1 MLLTSAITKH
11 QQTEE
16 LLHERDSVLLWLLC
30 AGGEDSEWRGKFS
43 RGTFS
48 VSSARNFQPYDHCS
62 SLTTPIFDACDTPDV
77 DFRQPGAFLRALGLA
92 LQTS

>member
-11 QQTEE
+11 QLTE

-48 VSSARNFQPYDHCS
+48 VSSARNFQPYDHCG
-62 SLTTPIFDACDTPDV
+62 SLTTPLFDACDTPDV
-77 DFRQPGAFLRALGLA
+77 VAGSRKLSLRALGLT